1 MLAYLP
7 LASILSLNL
16 AMLQYLY
23 QRQYCMIKMARRRT
37 PEQSVAAPSPPNS
50 ELISS
55 LRFPTQEPVG
65 TPMSTDLEK

>member
-1 MLAYLP
+1 MP
-7 LASILSLNL
+7 
-16 AMLQYLY
+16 QYLY
-23 QRQYCMIKMARRRT
+23 QRQYCMMKMARRRT